1 MIVLVVAAAILTA
14 LAVDE
19 LALKPRRARS
29 GIFRLITDPKTTDH
43 RCPRCDRPTDS
54 RVYPWLSDG
63 GAAFRDCWHCMVT
76 FELTP

>member
-1 MIVLVVAAAILTA
+1 MIVLGIMAMMLVAI
-14 LAVDE
+14 AVDE
-19 LALKPRRARS
+19 LVMRPRRPRH
-29 GIFRLITDPKTTDH
+29 GVFRLITDPKTTDH

-54 RVYPWLSDG
+54 RVYPWLDDG